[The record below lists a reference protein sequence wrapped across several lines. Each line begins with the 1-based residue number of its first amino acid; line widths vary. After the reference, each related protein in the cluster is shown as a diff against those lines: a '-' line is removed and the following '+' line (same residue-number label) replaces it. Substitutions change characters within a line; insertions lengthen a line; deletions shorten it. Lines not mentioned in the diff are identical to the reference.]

1 MLSVRILCL
10 VIGYALGLFQ
20 TGVIYGKIHKF
31 DIRQHGS
38 GNSGMT
44 NALRTQGWKAGVI
57 VFLGD
62 SLKAVLAVVI
72 VWLAFK
78 NRYPDMVKLFELYA
92 GSNPCK
98 QLSVLFEI

>member
-57 VFLGD
+57 VFLGRQ
-62 SLKAVLAVVI
+62 SESSACSGHRLAGI
-72 VWLAFK
+72 
-78 NRYPDMVKLFELYA
+78 
-92 GSNPCK
+92 
-98 QLSVLFEI
+98 